1 MRKEAYIIIII
12 LSVTV
17 FLSIVFGE
25 NTIDTSMFGTF
36 VESANLSSGRVNLVI
51 DEQEFVI
58 YDQKEWIYEGIIELK
73 ECSTEFSNYNLVLDN
88 GEIIGYAIYN
98 YTDNTVLLTYNDI
111 DVLLEK
117 ISDIPMYL
125 GYSH

>member
-17 FLSIVFGE
+17 FLSFVSQE
-25 NTIDTSMFGTF
+25 NTNDTSMIGTF
-36 VESANLSSGRVNLVI
+36 VESANLSSGRVNFVI
-51 DEQEFVI
+51 EEQEFVI

-73 ECSTEFSNYNLVLDN
+73 ESSTEFSNYNLVLDN